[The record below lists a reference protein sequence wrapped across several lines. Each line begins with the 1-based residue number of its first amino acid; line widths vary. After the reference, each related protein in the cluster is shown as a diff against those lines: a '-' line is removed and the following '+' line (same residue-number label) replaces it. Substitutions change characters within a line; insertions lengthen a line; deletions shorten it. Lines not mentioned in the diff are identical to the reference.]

1 MLIINT
7 FQALGFT
14 QAEAIYLSEGWTSAV
29 FHPVYSLDCD
39 VVQDKY

>member
-14 QAEAIYLSEGWTSAV
+14 TAQSIYLSEGWTSAV
-29 FHPVYSLDCD
+29 FHPVYS
-39 VVQDKY
+39 QE